1 MIYEKED
8 LSSSVR
14 FWSDFSRVFFHP
26 RGLLRIPD
34 LPEWERE
41 TTWMRGAERF
51 TDFDSVR
58 VGLIVIYGNAE
69 GFLVGSYDTG

>member
-1 MIYEKED
+1 
-8 LSSSVR
+8 
-14 FWSDFSRVFFHP
+14 
-26 RGLLRIPD
+26 
-34 LPEWERE
+34 
-41 TTWMRGAERF
+41 MRGAERF